1 MMVQLV
7 QAIAPYHP
15 SILMPDYMTE
25 SQQKVIKKGDC
36 EIFFSYAWRNSKE
49 AQQSKE
55 VVHAIGTRFT
65 DPRAIKR
72 ELEKK
77 LGKEIWQDTE
87 RLATAGDNTTMG
99 MFEQIATAL
108 SKAKVLVACVS
119 KEYAESEN
127 CKMEFQFAAKSLK
140 KPLVALIVGNS
151 EDDWQSTSVGMIVSQ
166 LDTTIDFHGVSGRDG
181 HGRNTSMLFDIKL
194 NQTVDKILSII
205 EDKMPRDRL
214 LAGIRRKQKPLHADH
229 ADIQTIPKKAHGKKK
244 KKILSK
250 SSPPPPP
257 SIPPPPPS
265 SSIVPPPAPPSTLPP
280 PAPPGTLSPPAP
292 PTFGD
297 RPAGVIQGGGA
308 NRGGKQL
315 PPPPPSGAPPPPIPK
330 LPPASKKAEKS
341 SKQIPSEPVFVEIVP
356 FNGDRFKLEL
366 AASHNEFHK
375 YIENTKIRDL
385 QNLIHQK
392 TGIKKENQR
401 LQIKNGVNRV
411 KTVVQPDS
419 TLKAS
424 GLKANSIIDI
434 LFKMSE
440 KLDSEVFKEAESE
453 EEEVDVGGIPDEDD
467 DGDETFEEEFS
478 FRAPVVGDRVICN
491 YEKQMYFQA
500 TVKKILPESM
510 QYEVEW
516 DDGSAEHPHHR
527 YDELTLNIP
536 PDSALVGKGTTVLF
550 PQGKYKINASKEG
563 TRWHKGIISEVY
575 DYQNDDGTMETRY
588 AGHHIEKLDYR
599 FRGFSQYFHDMTIK
613 EIRLPPNPMDVL
625 LAFDK
630 MKLESLPSW
639 DL

>member
-7 QAIAPYHP
+7 QAIKPYHP
-15 SILMPDYMTE
+15 SISMPDYMTE
-25 SQQKVIKKGDC
+25 SQQKVFKKGDC

-49 AQQSKE
+49 AQESKE
-55 VVHAIGTRFT
+55 VIHAIGTRFT

-140 KPLVALIVGNS
+140 KPLVAIIVGNS

-181 HGRNTSMLFDIKL
+181 HGRNTSMLFDVKL

-205 EDKMPRDRL
+205 DDKMPRDRL
-214 LAGIRRKQKPLHADH
+214 LAGIRRKQKPIDPA
-229 ADIQTIPKKAHGKKK
+229 QSVPMKAKGKKK
-244 KKILSK
+244 KKIIDK
-250 SSPPPPP
+250 SSAPPAPPSVPPPPP
-257 SIPPPPPS
+257 SA
-265 SSIVPPPAPPSTLPP
+265 SIVPPPAPPSDLPP
-280 PAPPGTLSPPAP
+280 PAPPGFASK
-292 PTFGD
+292 
-297 RPAGVIQGGGA
+297 PAGATQTGGF
-308 NRGGKQL
+308 RGRLPSPG
-315 PPPPPSGAPPPPIPK
+315 PPPPPPPGGSPP
-330 LPPASKKAEKS
+330 KS
-341 SKQIPSEPVFVEIVP
+341 SVIKSDAKIKSKDPVYVEIVP
-356 FNGDRFKLEL
+356 FNGDKFKLEL
-366 AASHNEFHK
+366 AASLTEFHK
-375 YIENTKIRDL
+375 YIENTKLREL
-385 QNLIHQK
+385 QDLIHQK

-411 KTVVQPDS
+411 KTVLQS
-419 TLKAS
+419 NETLKAN

-434 LFKMSE
+434 LFKMSDT
-440 KLDSEVFKEAESE
+440 LDSDVFREAADE
-453 EEEVDVGGIPDEDD
+453 EEEDEHPEVSALPDDE
-467 DGDETFEEEFS
+467 DETFEEEFS
-478 FRAPVVGDRVICN
+478 FRAPIVGDRVICN

-516 DDGSAEHPHHR
+516 DDASTEHPHHR

-536 PDSALVGKGTTVLF
+536 PDSALIGKGTTVLF
-550 PQGKYKINASKEG
+550 PQGKYKIDASKEG
-563 TRWHKGIISEVY
+563 LRWHKGIISEVY
-575 DYQNDDGTMETRY
+575 DYQNDDGSMETRY

-599 FRGFSQYFHDMTIK
+599 FRGFSHYFHDMTIK

-630 MKLESLPSW
+630 MRLEDLPSW